1 MPDGISGADI
11 AGVAI
16 RVKENAVKRHL
27 ESNPEGGTDGFMV
40 EQADIDSACEGM
52 RDDIGVASDWL

>member
-27 ESNPEGGTDGFMV
+27 ESNPEGDTDGFMV
-40 EQADIDSACEGM
+40 EQADIDSACEEARGTAA
-52 RDDIGVASDWL
+52 IAAE